1 MIERVFTGLKAAG
14 FDLDS
19 EELADTLWLAACGLF
34 PARSPEIASE
44 VSAEKPPPETPRPV
58 TPVPANPAPNSAPP
72 AAPEKSKT
80 ETSIET
86 ESEGAAELVAPGIPN
101 AADATP
107 ASALPLR
114 TPAAS
119 GLPGALDL
127 SRALRLL
134 RRRVPAR
141 FATVLDEEETVR
153 KIIEEKVW
161 LPALRPAPARW
172 LELALVVDA
181 SASMLVWHA
190 TVRELRLLFERLG
203 AFRDVRV
210 WTIDTAQRDRL
221 TLRSPHAPGAR
232 PSAEL
237 RDTTGRRAIVVVSDC
252 IAPAWDAALPPVL
265 AEWAR
270 QQPVAILQLFPETL
284 WRQTALAA
292 THRVQLSAPAPG
304 VPNAQLR
311 ATFPPG
317 PPGWEKPKEP
327 PIPVL
332 TTEPAVLRAWAA
344 MVARGGTSNVPA
356 VVFEPEEKIEFADA
370 VVDLPPERRIA
381 AFQSNASATAF
392 KLACLLAAAP
402 LQLPVMRLVQQA
414 LLPGSR
420 QVHLAEVFVSGLLER
435 VTPPGEVRDPDLIEF
450 AFHRGVGELL
460 LGANR
465 AWEMMAV
472 LEKVSQYVNE
482 RFGSALDFQ
491 ALVRDPRLIGD
502 LPVVAGARPF
512 ASVAAKVLARFGGK
526 YAQAA
531 KKLRGRVVKESGV
544 DEEERLREA
553 RGRKWPLENKWV
565 LWADDHPKRNVA
577 GHARLERERAHVVT
591 ARSTEEALAELS
603 RRPFDAIITD
613 LVRGTEEFAGF
624 DLLERVRSIAE
635 APPVAIYTSV
645 RGLAHERAAMEKGA
659 LILASDFGAIQQA
672 LTDHFSEKTTDGLAP
687 WLTPEQ
693 TARLHDALVRTPR
706 IAEFQEGM
714 MRDPRHAGW
723 RDFFGVAKNRANL
736 ATMAC
741 YFIASVFDNGC
752 VQFWRIES
760 GEDGGV
766 ILELEGSFT
775 GRQTLRKQ
783 AGDGFWLQRAAQ
795 THKAVYSADLSR
807 MHREDCAV
815 VTSRCALAV
824 PIAVPS
830 SPVQP
835 PFAVLGLETPRAGA
849 FPARQQEWIEALAE
863 SLGAAWQELPDGSEE
878 KTTIDPVSKQ
888 IADEVRALPYPANFL
903 VAARC
908 VRRLEP
914 LFALAGQTG
923 VMERLKEFQNSI
935 AFVLASIEGKTGV
948 PELHSM
954 MLQQTRA
961 ITDAPTPPDADVI
974 FHLRRAGA
982 RLAMLPLALGE
993 LKSEPERFVDV
1004 FLEAFA
1010 ASRRAA
1016 EANLLDRKTPAIVQE
1031 MVRADLPQAEAL
1043 ARLAWSGNLADADLP
1058 LWSEST
1064 ALAVW
1069 PPSPSESARPTP
1081 RCWILVAGTGAP
1093 ELPPPLAEACQLLGR
1108 LLAEAGYGLVC
1119 GGWPGVDAVVSRA
1132 FADACRQSGRDPKVW
1147 CEQVLEPEITG
1158 AEIVGGTVPAD
1169 NGGVAIALSVDDADA
1184 AVLLAG
1190 SGATMAIGEEMRKA
1204 GKPVFPLAATGGD
1217 AAEFFRSNAQ
1227 NPAPG
1232 FVRRDE
1238 FELLAEE
1245 TSVAITMLFRVLLPR
1260 VAPRPPKQTS
1270 RVPVP
1275 LSLLRTHA
1283 DHEGVIL
1290 RVCWRPDGAQVAT
1303 VGVDRRVCIRDV
1315 RSGERVAL
1323 LQDHAHGVNSIAWSP
1338 DLRHYAT
1345 CSFDR
1350 TINIYEAAENRRVA
1364 HLEGHI
1370 ADIPS
1375 IAWSPAGDG
1384 LASCSADG
1392 SIVLWAAGRDRR
1404 EWRQRVVFPNQG
1416 TTMHRVLWSL
1426 DGARLYSCSRERVI
1440 RVWSPEGEPL
1450 EALESHRGAVND
1462 LALSRDG
1469 RWLASA
1475 SADGTFRAWDLPVQS
1490 FVMKDRDV
1498 DDVRGISFS
1507 HDGLLLAL
1515 NTGRPEGRIEIW
1527 RTDRWE
1533 QVYEMSEKPSN
1544 FWPCNI
1550 AWSPAAPILAV
1561 LGETDQVLKLWNV
1574 DGAALLGTDAS

>member
-1 MIERVFTGLKAAG
+1 MIQRVFTGLKAAG
-14 FDLDS
+14 CDLDS
-19 EELADTLWLAACGLF
+19 DDLADTLWLAACGFF
-34 PARSPEIASE
+34 PARSPEVAPD
-44 VSAEKPPPETPRPV
+44 VSAEKPPPEIPKPV
-58 TPVPANPAPNSAPP
+58 TPTPANPAPISAPP
-72 AAPEKSKT
+72 PAPGTSNI
-80 ETSIET
+80 ETPVET
-86 ESEGAAELVAPGIPN
+86 ESDGAAELVAPGIPN
-101 AADATP
+101 VADATP

-172 LELALVVDA
+172 LELAIVVDA

-265 AEWAR
+265 AKWAR

-317 PPGWEKPKEP
+317 PPGWEKPKGP

-332 TTEPAVLRAWAA
+332 TTEPAVLRAWAS

-356 VVFEPEEKIEFADA
+356 VVFEPEEEIVLAGA

-435 VTPPGEVRDPDLIEF
+435 VTPPGEMHDPDLIEF

-465 AWEMMAV
+465 AWEMIAV
-472 LEKVSQYVNE
+472 LEKVSEYVNE

-531 KKLRGRVVKESGV
+531 KKLRGRVVR
-544 DEEERLREA
+544 EEQREQEAVAQEEQRRREA
-553 RGRKWPLENKWV
+553 RGRKRPFEDKWI
-565 LWADDHPKRNVA
+565 LWVDDHPERNVA
-577 GHARLERERAHVVT
+577 GRARLERERAHVVNV
-591 ARSTEEALAELS
+591 RSTEEAIAKLV

-624 DLLERVRSIAE
+624 DLIERVRTRGD

-645 RGLAHERAAMEKGA
+645 RGLAHERQALEKGA
-659 LILASDFGAIQQA
+659 LILTSDFAEIQQA
-672 LTDHFSEKTTDGLAP
+672 FADYFSGKTKGDLAP
-687 WLTPEQ
+687 QPLLTPEPM
-693 TARLHDALVRTPR
+693 AEAPDDAPLSRTPHMFFSPPPPAAPGSEFEVE
-706 IAEFQEGM
+706 IFADEMAAAAGEESEAIVFAGPGKEVALDVWLAPSAE
-714 MRDPRHAGW
+714 
-723 RDFFGVAKNRANL
+723 L
-736 ATMAC
+736 
-741 YFIASVFDNGC
+741 
-752 VQFWRIES
+752 
-760 GEDGGV
+760 
-766 ILELEGSFT
+766 
-775 GRQTLRKQ
+775 
-783 AGDGFWLQRAAQ
+783 
-795 THKAVYSADLSR
+795 
-807 MHREDCAV
+807 
-815 VTSRCALAV
+815 
-824 PIAVPS
+824 
-830 SPVQP
+830 
-835 PFAVLGLETPRAGA
+835 AVLGTSVQPLRIARNGVRSVSVRFRVKVDDKAQAGRLAPLAALFFHQGRPCGRVTRTLLIGAAGTAPAAGEDAWQRDFAGGVKIESDPPPPPDLTVVVACPDGAADRYEVRVITPLLDAYKAGVSGPWQLTAAADVFVRAMTAKFTKPGISNQQRLDNLLGA
-849 FPARQQEWIEALAE
+849 GRHLFNAAPKHFREVFWELIRLRKPLRTIFIVSEGPHIPWEIMVPDPALADDDGRAWKPLGVDFAIGRWVHGGRATPPGALSITSACVLAPDYTGSEHAVLENAVAE
-863 SLGAAWQELPDGSEE
+863 SEYVRLRFGGVAFTPAKYDEIRARIATEVAPLFHFVGRIGVTGDQNDEQFYLEGGETLSATQVRGMEGFRTGFRKMRPMVFLNASGVGQSGWEGFPKTFAELGASG
-878 KTTIDPVSKQ
+878 V
-888 IADEVRALPYPANFL
+888 IA
-903 VAARC
+903 
-908 VRRLEP
+908 
-914 LFALAGQTG
+914 
-923 VMERLKEFQNSI
+923 
-935 AFVLASIEGKTGV
+935 
-948 PELHSM
+948 
-954 MLQQTRA
+954 
-961 ITDAPTPPDADVI
+961 
-974 FHLRRAGA
+974 
-982 RLAMLPLALGE
+982 
-993 LKSEPERFVDV
+993 
-1004 FLEAFA
+1004 
-1010 ASRRAA
+1010 
-1016 EANLLDRKTPAIVQE
+1016 
-1031 MVRADLPQAEAL
+1031 
-1043 ARLAWSGNLADADLP
+1043 P
-1058 LWSEST
+1058 LWSVRDGC
-1064 ALAVW
+1064 AHKVAVAFYDAVKQDAQADRA
-1069 PPSPSESARPTP
+1069 PRPVAEILRAIRAR
-1081 RCWILVAGTGAP
+1081 AYSG
-1093 ELPPPLAEACQLLGR
+1093 
-1108 LLAEAGYGLVC
+1108 AEAGEDSYAAYFFYG
-1119 GGWPGVDAVVSRA
+1119 
-1132 FADACRQSGRDPKVW
+1132 DPSF
-1147 CEQVLEPEITG
+1147 VL
-1158 AEIVGGTVPAD
+1158 
-1169 NGGVAIALSVDDADA
+1169 
-1184 AVLLAG
+1184 
-1190 SGATMAIGEEMRKA
+1190 R
-1204 GKPVFPLAATGGD
+1204 LAA
-1217 AAEFFRSNAQ
+1217 
-1227 NPAPG
+1227 
-1232 FVRRDE
+1232 
-1238 FELLAEE
+1238 AEE
-1245 TSVAITMLFRVLLPR
+1245 RLS
-1260 VAPRPPKQTS
+1260 
-1270 RVPVP
+1270 P
-1275 LSLLRTHA
+1275 LSLLRTHT

-1303 VGVDRRVCIRDV
+1303 VGVDGGVCIRDAHT
-1315 RSGERVAL
+1315 GERVAL
-1323 LQDHAHGVNSIAWSP
+1323 LHDHSQGVNCIAWSP

-1350 TINIYEAAENRRVA
+1350 TINVYEVAENRRVA

-1375 IAWSPAGDG
+1375 IAWSPSGDG

-1392 SIVLWAAGRDRR
+1392 SIIIWAASDDRR
-1404 EWRQRVVFPNQG
+1404 AWRQRVVFPNQG

-1426 DGARLYSCSRERVI
+1426 DGSRLYSCSRERVI

-1475 SADGTFRAWDLPVQS
+1475 SADGTFRAWDLPGHSV
-1490 FVMKDRDV
+1490 VVKDRHV

-1507 HDGLLLAL
+1507 YDGLLLAL